1 MLQWSSCYKMQQ
13 FITEESQPV
22 MVTDAG
28 VSSHPIIVNVNKP
41 DEINEVFDAI
51 SYSKVWVHSI
61 MITNLNYIISAH
73 VSIYARVNL
82 CLSPILFSLSVRV
95 RLYARMCDRAMSSG
109 RCSVFARRGYLLG
122 KKICPQF
129 SLIKFLSKRVTSCKQ
144 CLLQVPK

>member
-1 MLQWSSCYKMQQ
+1 MTITAYMLQWSCCYKMQQ

-51 SYSKVWVHSI
+51 SYSKVWADSI

-73 VSIYARVNL
+73 ASMYEP
-82 CLSPILFSLSVRV
+82 LSLILFSLRVRV
-95 RLYARMCDRAMSSG
+95 CAYVRMCDRAVSSSG
-109 RCSVFARRGYLLG
+109 CSAF
-122 KKICPQF
+122 
-129 SLIKFLSKRVTSCKQ
+129 T
-144 CLLQVPK
+144 